1 MLKKIIILFSF
12 SILFVACKKKVE
24 PDPVPVDNYLSVTV
38 QPTYLY
44 DGSQNALLDSLYT
57 TPEGYKVKFTDIKF
71 YVTKL
76 KNGNLNLIESA
87 LLDFRG
93 TGNLL
98 FRTKAD
104 YTKFSALEGFIG
116 VDSVLNH
123 SDPSAFPNESPLNIS
138 NAGPM
143 HWGWNP
149 GYIFMNIEGKVDTI
163 PDGINNLDHS
173 FSFHIGTDLYR
184 RDIYFTNLNWQF
196 VSATERVLALKLDLW
211 KLLHNPISSIDL
223 KSEFLTH
230 TASGQQPLTEKV
242 ISNFQ
247 QSLQPY

>member
-1 MLKKIIILFSF
+1 MMIKLISAIIVFMFLVTS
-12 SILFVACKKKVE
+12 CKKDDVT
-24 PDPVPVDNYLSVTV
+24 PPATQYLQVDVI
-38 QPTYLY
+38 PTYTN
-44 DGSQNALLDSLYT
+44 GGAMKMNLDSVYT
-57 TPEGYKVKFTDIKF
+57 TPEGYQVKFTDVKF
-71 YVTKL
+71 YTSTL
-76 KNGNLNLIESA
+76 KNESI
-87 LLDFRG
+87 
-93 TGNLL
+93 NLL
-98 FRTKAD
+98 QSSLFDYRETGGIMLRTSGD
-104 YTKFSALEGFIG
+104 YTKFANLQGFIG

-184 RDIYFTNLNWQF
+184 RDFSFTNLNWLKI
-196 VSATERVLALKLDLW
+196 SDSERKLNLKLDLW
-211 KLLHNPISSIDL
+211 KFLHNPISSIDL

>member
-1 MLKKIIILFSF
+1 MIKLISAIIFFMFLVTS
-12 SILFVACKKKVE
+12 CKKDDVI
-24 PDPVPVDNYLSVTV
+24 PTATQYMQIDIL
-38 QPTYLY
+38 PTYANI
-44 DGSQNALLDSLYT
+44 GTMPMNLDSVYT
-57 TPEGYKVKFTDIKF
+57 TPEGYQVKFTDVKF
-71 YVTKL
+71 YSSIL
-76 KNGNLNLIESA
+76 KNETNSLLQAALYDLRETGVLMLRTPGDYAKFANLQ
-87 LLDFRG
+87 
-93 TGNLL
+93 
-98 FRTKAD
+98 
-104 YTKFSALEGFIG
+104 GFIG

-184 RDIYFTNLNWQF
+184 RDFSFTTLNWLKI
-196 VSATERVLALKLDLW
+196 SESERKLNLKLDLW
-211 KLLHNPISSIDL
+211 KFLHNSANSINL
-223 KSEFLTH
+223 KTEFLTH

-247 QSLQPY
+247 QSLMPN

>member
-1 MLKKIIILFSF
+1 MFLVTS
-12 SILFVACKKKVE
+12 CKKDDVT
-24 PDPVPVDNYLSVTV
+24 PPATQYLQVDVI
-38 QPTYLY
+38 PTYANG
-44 DGSQNALLDSLYT
+44 GSMQMNLDSVYT
-57 TPEGYKVKFTDIKF
+57 TPEGYQVKFTDVKF
-71 YVTKL
+71 YTSIL
-76 KNGNLNLIESA
+76 RNGQSSLFQASLFDYRA
-87 LLDFRG
+87 
-93 TGNLL
+93 TGNFMLNTPGD
-98 FRTKAD
+98 F
-104 YTKFSALEGFIG
+104 TKFSSLQGFIG

-149 GYIFMNIEGKVDTI
+149 GYIFINIEGKVDTI

-196 VSATERVLALKLDLW
+196 KSATERLLALKLDLW
-211 KLLHNPISSIDL
+211 KFLHNPISSIDL